1 MSVGRMNRRAFGA
14 AWSLNYALVSLV
26 IIASWPAPVE
36 ARDIYTTLTDN
47 AGESCHER
55 DCRPAHYR
63 RTAAGVEML
72 VGEEWTAV
80 PDETIQYRALEGGRN
95 GRRPLVW
102 HNKASH
108 NNNLLCSSAAAADV
122 VVDVVVHNGV
132 ADLWGTVRQVEQAQG
147 LRALIE
153 SKPGVKRIEHYLTC
167 HGELLSMI

>member
-95 GRRPLVW
+95 GRRPLGVTTRLRTIITFCAVLPRLQMSW
-102 HNKASH
+102 SMSSCTTASRI
-108 NNNLLCSSAAAADV
+108 CGGRSARSSRRK
-122 VVDVVVHNGV
+122 G
-132 ADLWGTVRQVEQAQG
+132 
-147 LRALIE
+147 
-153 SKPGVKRIEHYLTC
+153 
-167 HGELLSMI
+167 